1 MKLILFDIDETLIDS
16 GQAGS
21 MALNIAFKNLFSI
34 NNAFNDISMA
44 GKTDIQIMKEGLSKH
59 GLASNNG
66 IIPAIV
72 EAYLKYLSI
81 EINNVHKCLKPGIME
96 AVETIKNDNDSFTLG
111 LLTGNIER
119 GARIK
124 LEPFGLNPYFA
135 SGAFG
140 SDHEDRNS
148 LLPIAV
154 KRFNKIIGKTIGF
167 NDCVIIG
174 DTPRDIY
181 CAKPYG
187 AKCIAVATG
196 HYLES
201 ALKKAGADIV
211 MTDLSDTKTLLSAIR
226 GG

>member
-1 MKLILFDIDETLIDS
+1 
-16 GQAGS
+16 
-21 MALNIAFKNLFSI
+21 MALNMAFKNLFSI
-34 NNAFNDISMA
+34 NNAFNGVSMA
-44 GKTDIQIMKEGLSKH
+44 GKTDIQIIREGISRH
-59 GLASNNG
+59 GLPSDNG
-66 IIPAIV
+66 IIPEIIK
-72 EAYLKYLSI
+72 AYLEYLSI
-81 EINNVHKCLKPGIME
+81 EINNDRKRLKPGIME
-96 AVETIKNDNDSFTLG
+96 AVKTIKDDSFTLG

-124 LEPFGLNPYFA
+124 LEPFSLNPYFA

-154 KRFNKIIGKTIGF
+154 ERFNKIIGKTIEF

-196 HYLES
+196 HYPES
-201 ALKKAGADIV
+201 ALEEAGADIV

-226 GG
+226 GE

>member
-34 NNAFNDISMA
+34 NNAFNGVSMA

-66 IIPAIV
+66 IIPAIIG
-72 EAYLKYLSI
+72 AYMEYLSI
-81 EINNVHKCLKPGIME
+81 EINNDRKRLKPGIME
-96 AVETIKNDNDSFTLG
+96 AVETIKDDNGSFTLG

-124 LEPFGLNPYFA
+124 LEPFSLNPYFA

-154 KRFNKIIGKTIGF
+154 ERFNKITGKTIEF
-167 NDCVIIG
+167 RDCVIIG
-174 DTPRDIY
+174 DTPRDVY

-196 HYLES
+196 HYPEN
-201 ALKKAGADIV
+201 ALKEAGADVV
-211 MTDLSDTKTLLSAIR
+211 MTDLSDTKALLSAIR
-226 GG
+226 GE